1 MSVERLGDRVQ
12 ITAAEIE
19 GKTDEGVKLILV
31 ELSGLAIMFLY
42 SIVAD
47 FFVFF
52 RFLAW
57 DEFHWGKII
66 P

>member
-1 MSVERLGDRVQ
+1 MLGGEGEIVSVERLGDRVQ

-42 SIVAD
+42 
-47 FFVFF
+47 
-52 RFLAW
+52 
-57 DEFHWGKII
+57 
-66 P
+66 